1 MSVEMIIYALVGLAL
16 LFLIIKLLK
25 WPIKILINGIIG
37 IVLLYV
43 ANYIGEYFN
52 FYITINPITALIAGF
67 LGIPG
72 VIFLVIF
79 QFYNLKAW
87 MLVKEIGNLH
97 LYEDSLN
104 LYRRELEDFLNCRKR
119 KASAYY
125 ILFKMIKIVTKLKNK
140 LGCKHYIRLHPL
152 YINDTLI

>member
-1 MSVEMIIYALVGLAL
+1 MSVEMIIYALFGLAL

-37 IVLLYV
+37 IILLYV
-43 ANYIGEYFN
+43 ANYIGEYLD

-79 QFYNLKAW
+79 Q
-87 MLVKEIGNLH
+87 
-97 LYEDSLN
+97 
-104 LYRRELEDFLNCRKR
+104 
-119 KASAYY
+119 
-125 ILFKMIKIVTKLKNK
+125 LFF
-140 LGCKHYIRLHPL
+140 
-152 YINDTLI
+152 

>member
-1 MSVEMIIYALVGLAL
+1 M
-16 LFLIIKLLK
+16 LF
-25 WPIKILINGIIG
+25 
-37 IVLLYV
+37 
-43 ANYIGEYFN
+43 
-52 FYITINPITALIAGF
+52 
-67 LGIPG
+67 
-72 VIFLVIF
+72 
-79 QFYNLKAW
+79 
-87 MLVKEIGNLH
+87 KEIGNLH